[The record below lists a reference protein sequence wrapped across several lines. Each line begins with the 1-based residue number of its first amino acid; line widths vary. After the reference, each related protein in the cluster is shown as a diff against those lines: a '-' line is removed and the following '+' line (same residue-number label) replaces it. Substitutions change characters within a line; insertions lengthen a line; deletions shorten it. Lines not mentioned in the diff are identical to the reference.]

1 MPRVC
6 FEEKPVINTFYDDVE
21 VCKRGGKKK
30 KAKKTKVPH
39 ISNVNKVIVNLT
51 QGNRRRMTAPK
62 QHFAN
67 QPKSLQSISYSNPIA
82 PSHFDNRPASTHT
95 EPMKIVKDSVEEK
108 VPRSIPTF
116 ASLENPF
123 GLCPADS
130 KPQRAIPSRTPVG
143 GVLAS
148 APITAIAQQTLAK
161 SRELLQRMRDRPSYF
176 PPAGRDNIPPPRQAE
191 QDVAR
196 PSNFE
201 PLTAAQPES
210 REVQMQRLGQSGNSN
225 EYSNLAM
232 QRIRE
237 KAQEKVRRQIR
248 GEVGADYI
256 PGLTPRSAFPMRS
269 ISDSDEKEAP
279 SKKRGGSVF

>member
-67 QPKSLQSISYSNPIA
+67 QPKSLQSVSYSNPIA

-143 GVLAS
+143 GVLSS

-161 SRELLQRMRDRPSYF
+161 ARDVLKQSQNLPSYF
-176 PPAGRDNIPPPRQAE
+176 PPAGRDNIPPPRQVE

-210 REVQMQRLGQSGNSN
+210 REVNMHRLPQSGYYVNTITGQRLSVN
-225 EYSNLAM
+225 EM
-232 QRIRE
+232 QVKDMKKIAEHKARRE
-237 KAQEKVRRQIR
+237 A
-248 GEVGADYI
+248 
-256 PGLTPRSAFPMRS
+256 SAP
-269 ISDSDEKEAP
+269 SDSDEKEAPTP